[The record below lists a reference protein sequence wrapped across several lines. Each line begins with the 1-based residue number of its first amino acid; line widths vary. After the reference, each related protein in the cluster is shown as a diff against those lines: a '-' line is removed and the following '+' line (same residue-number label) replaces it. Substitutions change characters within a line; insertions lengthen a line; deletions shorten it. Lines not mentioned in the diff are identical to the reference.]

1 MYKRSA
7 RLPSIHICIC
17 ALAQG
22 ICQTKCLNEMHVYL
36 CGQKIPISLRITVLI
51 WADDIQ
57 TLVWYDI
64 PTKHHDLICQC
75 SILHTRSFPNT
86 QHQKIPSKFLA
97 EREQNFK
104 GSNFPSVRVAL
115 NEWVVWNETHLWHK
129 SDWSLNPGH
138 ACKEL
143 HWSERD
149 GIGETWTLTP
159 SKYFSENVLV

>member
-1 MYKRSA
+1 
-7 RLPSIHICIC
+7 
-17 ALAQG
+17 
-22 ICQTKCLNEMHVYL
+22 MHVYL
-36 CGQKIPISLRITVLI
+36 CGQKIPISLGITVSI

-57 TLVWYDI
+57 TVCYDI
-64 PTKHHDLICQC
+64 PTEHHDLIRQAVCLMHWN
-75 SILHTRSFPNT
+75 ILHTRSFPNT

-104 GSNFPSVRVAL
+104 GSNFPSVQVAL

-149 GIGETWTLTP
+149 GIGETWTLTA